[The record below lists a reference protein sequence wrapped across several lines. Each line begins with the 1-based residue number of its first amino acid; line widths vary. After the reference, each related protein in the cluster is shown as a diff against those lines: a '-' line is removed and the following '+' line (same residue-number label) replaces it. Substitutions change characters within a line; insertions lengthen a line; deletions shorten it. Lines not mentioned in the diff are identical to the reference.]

1 MRKKYIAYNLIMAFL
16 SVTVAIIL
24 IIQLSI
30 NLSYG
35 VAKILTAIDFII
47 WLIFVVDY
55 FVRLYKSRN
64 KKKFVKKN
72 VIDLVSIIPFNALFM
87 VFRSLNLFRIGRIAR
102 VGEAT
107 KVLRILTVSGRL
119 KRNFDE
125 FITTNNFNYTLG
137 IAIIII
143 FIGSVIMS
151 IVEKISLGD
160 AIWWSVVTVTTVGYG
175 DISPVTPMGR
185 LVASLLMVMGIG
197 FISSLTSTLST
208 YFIKK
213 EEKRHERI
221 NEIIKPIDIVTDIN
235 DKKNNTNYSN
245 DEYKNIVIGYSIE
258 RLKNFDNLSKEELK
272 KIFDNLNLLK

>member
-1 MRKKYIAYNLIMAFL
+1 MALL
-16 SVTVAIIL
+16 SVTVAVIL
-24 IIQLSI
+24 IIQL
-30 NLSYG
+30 NVKLSYG
-35 VAKILTAIDFII
+35 MSKLLTGIDFSI
-47 WLIFVVDY
+47 WIIFVIDY
-55 FVRLYKSRN
+55 FLRLYKSRN
-64 KKKFVKKN
+64 KKKFIKKN
-72 VIDLVSIIPFNALFM
+72 IIDLISIIPFNALFRILRA
-87 VFRSLNLFRIGRIAR
+87 FKFFRIGRIAR
-102 VGEAT
+102 VGDAA

-125 FITTNNFNYTLG
+125 FIKTNNFNYTLG

-143 FIGSVIMS
+143 FIGSIIMS

-213 EEKRHERI
+213 EEKRHEII
-221 NEIIKPIDIVTDIN
+221 NKIIKPIDIVTDIN
-235 DKKNNTNYSN
+235 NKENNTNYSN
-245 DEYKNIVIGYSIE
+245 NEYKNIVIGYSIE